1 MVSIDPEVEKQ
12 SFINPESHKVIYQ
25 NEDHRMTEEYDAEYF
40 AWAEELYNSR
50 IIVYSDKGKNL
61 KNTDSIHSCGI
72 IVEDKEKAG
81 NRQLGR
87 SAQWATTRRWL
98 LRAKKCS

>member
-1 MVSIDPEVEKQ
+1 MNPEVEKQ

-25 NEDHRMTEEYDAEYF
+25 NEYDRMTEEYDAEYF
-40 AWAEELYNSR
+40 AWAEDLYNSR

-72 IVEDKEKAG
+72 IVED
-81 NRQLGR
+81 LH
-87 SAQWATTRRWL
+87 SVSCV
-98 LRAKKCS
+98 KCVMALVDTDTGDI